1 MHGICRT
8 IFMFLANKG
17 VIVMTTTLSIR
28 IDRNLK
34 EDVEELLED
43 LGLNLTTAITC
54 FFKKTLDLEALPF
67 TISRRKKSARE
78 ETLEA
83 IEEAKR
89 IAHDP
94 NAPSCTDI
102 NKLDEFLFS

>member
-1 MHGICRT
+1 
-8 IFMFLANKG
+8 
-17 VIVMTTTLSIR
+17 MTTTLSIR
-28 IDRNLK
+28 IDRDLK
-34 EDVEELLED
+34 EEVEELLDD
-43 LGLNLTTAITC
+43 LGLNITTAITC
-54 FFKKTLDLEALPF
+54 FFKKTLALDALPF
-67 TISRRKKSARE
+67 AIGRHKKTARE

-102 NKLDEFLFS
+102 NKLDEFLLS

>member
-1 MHGICRT
+1 
-8 IFMFLANKG
+8 
-17 VIVMTTTLSIR
+17 MTTTLSIR
-28 IDRNLK
+28 IDRDLK
-34 EDVEELLED
+34 EEVEELLDD
-43 LGLNLTTAITC
+43 LGLNITTAITC
-54 FFKKTLDLEALPF
+54 FFKKTLALDAIPF
-67 TISRRKKSARE
+67 TIGRSKKTARE
-78 ETLEA
+78 KTLEA

>member
-1 MHGICRT
+1 
-8 IFMFLANKG
+8 MFLANKG

-67 TISRRKKSARE
+67 AISRRKKSARE